1 MCKRLLI
8 LNIVVLIGSQTVWAD
23 WDPELEA
30 KAAAERAAAQ
40 RAEQARQQQAQH
52 MLDAAKAK
60 AEREVM
66 NGKRKAL
73 GAAVQEKSDA
83 EVDRLYQAR
92 TRQNQQEAERLSA
105 EARAAL
111 SSGQG
116 AAAVKQV
123 TGKTLQELE
132 KKYGQ

>member
-1 MCKRLLI
+1 
-8 LNIVVLIGSQTVWAD
+8 
-23 WDPELEA
+23 
-30 KAAAERAAAQ
+30 
-40 RAEQARQQQAQH
+40 

-66 NGKRKAL
+66 DGKRKAL
-73 GAAVQEKSDA
+73 GAAAQGKSDA

-92 TRQNQQEAERLSA
+92 TRQNQEEAERLSA

-132 KKYGQ
+132 NMSDAEAEALAQELEKKYGQ

>member
-1 MCKRLLI
+1 
-8 LNIVVLIGSQTVWAD
+8 
-23 WDPELEA
+23 
-30 KAAAERAAAQ
+30 
-40 RAEQARQQQAQH
+40 

-66 NGKRKAL
+66 DGKRKAL
-73 GAAVQEKSDA
+73 GAAAQGKSDA

-105 EARAAL
+105 ETRAAL

-132 KKYGQ
+132 NMSDTEAEALTQELEKKIRPVKR